1 MVHRLPGISDA
12 LLRAGRSLIQ
22 NILSVAIVASGGAI
36 VTAGEATDA
45 GTLGVVGG
53 QAALAAVLAYVY
65 NRFKPSGAA
74 GVGEVPL
81 RANRSLWQ
89 NVLSGAIV
97 AGGAAATGVASGD
110 LKTIGFAVAQ
120 AAFAAVV
127 SALYN
132 VARPLKAAAA
142 ESPAV

>member
-1 MVHRLPGISDA
+1 MVHRLPGVSDA
-12 LLRAGRSLIQ
+12 LLRAGRSLLQ
-22 NILSVAIVASGGAI
+22 NILSVAVVAGGGAI

-65 NRFKPSGAA
+65 NRFKPAGAP

-97 AGGAAATGVASGD
+97 AGGAAAAGVASGD

-120 AAFAAVV
+120 AAGAAVV

-132 VARPLKAAAA
+132 VVRPVKPVGAG
-142 ESPAV
+142 SSTV